1 MSRRL
6 LIGGV
11 VLGGSRVKDVGL
23 AVLQARNELEDH
35 LVDNA
40 FLETAPF
47 KTINMVFRYGE
58 KDDWEPE
65 IGSIDRRNSELPVA
79 IQFDSDALNQ
89 MSASEVKACFRLAL
103 IEVLCDIAANYYLPY
118 EFLDQLRLR

>member
-1 MSRRL
+1 M
-6 LIGGV
+6 IGGV

-23 AVLQARNELEDH
+23 AVLQARNEMEEH
-35 LVDNA
+35 LVGNA

-58 KDDWEPE
+58 KDDWDPE
-65 IGSIDRRNSELPVA
+65 IGRPDTKNGELPVA
-79 IQFDSDALNQ
+79 IQFDSDALNK

-103 IEVLCDIAANYYLPY
+103 IEVLCDIATNYDLPY